1 MTFLT
6 ILGDTEILCTF
17 RLVIEGKIGK
27 KIPESS
33 KLEFLEKFSAN
44 NFALSD
50 AENNTPAVELRR
62 FFENTIS
69 NSPQVMT
76 AKLLERDGLATVTSL
91 HLTFKIRR
99 FIILLQTKKKQLLWT
114 MAAAQ
119 AAENHGDE

>member
-1 MTFLT
+1 
-6 ILGDTEILCTF
+6 
-17 RLVIEGKIGK
+17 
-27 KIPESS
+27 
-33 KLEFLEKFSAN
+33 
-44 NFALSD
+44 
-50 AENNTPAVELRR
+50 
-62 FFENTIS
+62 
-69 NSPQVMT
+69 MT